1 MIKLLVTSLLVAAPL
16 SIAAAAEP
24 VDNYAAKA
32 VVAGD
37 YRAAITTLE
46 GAMRANPTDESTLLN
61 LALAYRKAGRT
72 AEAQALYERV
82 LTLDNYAL
90 NTTRGVPMWSH
101 DVALKALGRPTG
113 LASR

>member
-1 MIKLLVTSLLVAAPL
+1 MLKSLATALLVATPL
-16 SIAAAAEP
+16 STAAVANP

-32 VVAGD
+32 VSSGD
-37 YRAAITTLE
+37 YASAITTLE
-46 GAMRANPTDESTLLN
+46 AQMRENPNDESTLLN
-61 LALAYRKAGRT
+61 LALAYRKAKRI

-101 DVALKALGRPTG
+101 DVALRGLGRPTG
-113 LASR
+113 YASR